1 MQILLLKTL
10 RDLREALART
20 AALVIILAIG
30 IASYVALIG
39 AYRDLSTSYNN
50 TYTRLNFADVTF
62 DVRSAPE
69 GAVEEIQA
77 VNGVA
82 AVTGRLIVDTGFE
95 IPPGANSNVGE
106 RIRARL
112 IGLPA
117 THHPA
122 VDDVLVEQGRYFS
135 GREKEVALI
144 ETHFASAY
152 GLGPGSTVT
161 PLIDRGRTRREKV
174 ELPVV
179 GVAASPEYL
188 IVSPSRQDILP
199 SGRTFAVLFMPLD
212 GVQQITSR
220 ANEINNFAVL
230 LEPGVDQNAVIET
243 LKTRMD
249 SYGLITTTLQ
259 KDQPSHAALQL
270 DLNGYHE
277 IAYLMPG
284 MILFVAAASTSVMLS
299 RQVRAQQPQIGLMK
313 ALGYRDGA
321 IVLHYLALAL
331 LIGVLGAAF
340 GVAIGLPLVRAI
352 TEEYAIELGIPLVE
366 TRFYPDLVV
375 QGATLG
381 IVTALLAGIGPA
393 WRATGV
399 APAAAMRLDPSAT
412 IATGRPSLL
421 ERIVRLPPA
430 LLVPVRNT
438 LRLNRR
444 SITTGLGLIF
454 AYVLILTSW
463 GMIDSMREMINHHF
477 DFVQEWDLAVG
488 FADDQDRVTLSKIEH
503 MPGVQAVDPVIML
516 PGTIDPDG
524 KDSDILVTGLDPGHS
539 LHRLALTA
547 GESPQSALGDG
558 YVVLS
563 SALAGALGKRVGD
576 TVVLK
581 VPDPH
586 ADPIRN
592 RNRDDDDKDER
603 HTLVVG
609 GITQEMQG
617 AVVYISLKQAR
628 DWVNSPYSS
637 TFNTVFLTVDP
648 AEVSALKSSLYD
660 LRDVVSVQEK
670 SAVRMEWQALMGF
683 FYAFIGVLLIF
694 SLAMAFALLFNAM
707 TINVL
712 ERRRELATMRAF
724 GTYRQD
730 ILFQLNVE
738 NVMLWLVTVV
748 PGLVLG
754 TLVARGFGSAFQS
767 ELFDFR
773 ILISPLSYVLTAG
786 GILLTMILATLPPA
800 RRINHQ
806 NIAEATRMLT

>member
-20 AALVIILAIG
+20 AALVIILTIG

-39 AYRDLSTSYNN
+39 AYRDLDTSYSH
-50 TYTRLNFADVTF
+50 TYARLNFADVTF

-117 THHPA
+117 AHHPA
-122 VDDVLVEQGRYFS
+122 VNDVLVEQGRYFDVH
-135 GREKEVALI
+135 EKEATLI
-144 ETHFASAY
+144 ETHFAGAY

-161 PLIDRGRTRREKV
+161 PLIDRGRARREKV

-199 SGRTFAVLFMPLD
+199 SGRTFVVLFMPLD

-230 LEPGVDQNAVIET
+230 LEPGVNRDAVVDAIET
-243 LKTRMD
+243 RLD
-249 SYGLITTTLQ
+249 SYGLISTTLQ
-259 KDQPSHAALQL
+259 EDQPSHAALQL
-270 DLNGYHE
+270 DLEGYRE

-284 MILFVAAASTSVMLS
+284 MILIVAAASTSVMLS

-331 LIGVLGAAF
+331 LIGVLGAAL
-340 GVAIGLPLVRAI
+340 GVVIGLPLVRAI
-352 TEEYAIELGIPLVE
+352 TKEYAIELGIPLVE

-375 QGATLG
+375 QGAALSV
-381 IVTALLAGIGPA
+381 VTALLAGIGPA

-399 APAAAMRLDPSAT
+399 APADAMRLDPSAA

-421 ERIVRLPPA
+421 ERIVRLPLA

-438 LRLNRR
+438 LRINRR

-463 GMIDSMREMINHHF
+463 GMIDSMRGMISHHF
-477 DFVQEWDLAVG
+477 DFVQEWDLSVG
-488 FADDQDRVTLSKIEH
+488 FSDYQDRVTLSKIEH
-503 MPGVQAVDPVIML
+503 MQGVQTVDPVVML

-524 KDSDILVTGLDPGHS
+524 EDSDVLVTGLSPENS
-539 LHRLALTA
+539 LHRLDLTA
-547 GESPQSALGDG
+547 GGSPQSALGDG
-558 YVVLS
+558 SIVLS
-563 SALAGALGKRVGD
+563 SALADTLDKGIGD
-576 TVVLK
+576 TVVLEM
-581 VPDPH
+581 PDPH
-586 ADPIRN
+586 ADPIK
-592 RNRDDDDKDER
+592 NRDDDDDEER

-617 AVVYISLKQAR
+617 AVVYVSLKQAR
-628 DWVNSPYSS
+628 DWVTSPYSS
-637 TFNTVFLTVDP
+637 TFNTAFLTVDP
-648 AEVSALKSSLYD
+648 AEVSAIKSSLYD
-660 LRDVVSVQEK
+660 LRGVVSVQEK

-683 FYAFIGVLLIF
+683 FYVFIGVLLIF

-730 ILFQLNVE
+730 ILLQLNAE
-738 NVMLWLVTVV
+738 NLMLWLVTVV

-754 TLVARGFGSAFQS
+754 TLVARGFGAAFQS

-773 ILISPLSYVLTAG
+773 IVISPLSYILTAG

-800 RRINHQ
+800 RRVNRQ